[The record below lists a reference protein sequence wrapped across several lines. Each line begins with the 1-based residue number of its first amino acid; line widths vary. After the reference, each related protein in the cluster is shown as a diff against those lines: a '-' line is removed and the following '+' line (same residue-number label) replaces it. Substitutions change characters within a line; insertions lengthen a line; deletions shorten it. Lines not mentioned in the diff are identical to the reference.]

1 MLRLGSLRSESE
13 TWARLLKRLGPELL
27 GVIDLEDPT
36 ASAAPAFWHRFG
48 THMAW
53 QDLAPMV
60 QLLCDL
66 PEAVAA
72 LGGRIRVGFF
82 RGIPVGREGVGP
94 AESSR
99 LLLALREEAAEITIR
114 PRRSWQVVAN
124 AELMPLPD
132 LATCCWWLS
141 KAELMDGKLQ
151 SAASGLILGQAPC
164 GRQAHA

>member
-72 LGGRIRVGFF
+72 LGGRIRVGFSRDSGRS
-82 RGIPVGREGVGP
+82 RGRGTRREQPFTACFAGGGRRNHHKTSTFVAGGGERGAHATPGP
-94 AESSR
+94 GH
-99 LLLALREEAAEITIR
+99 LLL
-114 PRRSWQVVAN
+114 VAQQ
-124 AELMPLPD
+124 
-132 LATCCWWLS
+132 
-141 KAELMDGKLQ
+141 G
-151 SAASGLILGQAPC
+151 
-164 GRQAHA
+164 